1 MLGVI
6 GLELKHHKGNIM
18 KPNVLVHTQ
27 VKKEDRGIKC
37 VRVFVCVRVC
47 VCSRIK
53 IIKMGAVCCCA
64 IKVMIGF
71 KRSYEQK
78 QVQDTQCSQYF
89 TMFSFTIVIV
99 KTLRKYKKIV
109 NNNSKSQ
116 YQYQFFT

>member
-1 MLGVI
+1 MCMCL
-6 GLELKHHKGNIM
+6 
-18 KPNVLVHTQ
+18 
-27 VKKEDRGIKC
+27 C
-37 VRVFVCVRVC
+37 VCVCVC

-109 NNNSKSQ
+109 NNNSKITISISVFLRKKLKHLRKKYITLTKAQ
-116 YQYQFFT
+116 MTRC